1 MAARV
6 FEKNTFG
13 RKGCR
18 GCKVLAIIWQRFVKA
33 KRCGMIPPNFHKKR
47 THIHIIQSIKEHR
60 SV

>member
-1 MAARV
+1 MD
-6 FEKNTFG
+6 G
-13 RKGCR
+13 RKSFR
-18 GCKVLAIIWQRFVKA
+18 KEYIWPQRLQGVRQLFGFVKA